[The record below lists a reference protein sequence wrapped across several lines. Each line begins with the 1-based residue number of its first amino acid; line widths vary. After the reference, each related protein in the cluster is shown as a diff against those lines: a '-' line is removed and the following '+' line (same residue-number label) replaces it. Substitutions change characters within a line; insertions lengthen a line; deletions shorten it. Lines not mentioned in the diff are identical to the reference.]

1 MRARV
6 GGRSVGGAWVIDEG
20 GIDMERTLSIEA
32 ARPIATHEV
41 RGGGGVRLHVREWG
55 DEQGPPIVFV
65 HGWSQSQQCWA
76 RQVAGPLARD
86 FHLVTFDLRGHG
98 MSEKPPAVAEY
109 VDAARWAD
117 DLAAVID
124 ATGVRRPVVVA
135 WSYGGFVV
143 TDYLRAYGEDGI
155 AGLDLVGAAVVRT
168 ADFAHIGPGLL
179 ENAGGA
185 AADDLPTNIAAI
197 GRFLRA
203 CTAQPLGDD
212 EWDAALCWNMVVPA
226 AVRGALFARDI
237 DADDVLS
244 RLSVPVLVTHGRADA
259 IVLPSMAE
267 HVLGVCP
274 TARASWYD
282 GVGHLPFVEDSA
294 RFDRELRELAG
305 GVS

>member
-1 MRARV
+1 
-6 GGRSVGGAWVIDEG
+6 
-20 GIDMERTLSIEA
+20 MERTLSTA
-32 ARPIATHEV
+32 ATEPGGPIATHEV

-55 DEQGPPIVFV
+55 DAQGPPIVFV
-65 HGWSQSQQCWA
+65 HGWSQSQQCWSH
-76 RQVAGPLARD
+76 QVGGPLARD

-98 MSEKPPAVAEY
+98 MSEKPLDVAAY
-109 VDAARWAD
+109 VDAERWAD

-124 ATGVRRPVVVA
+124 ATGVHRPVVVA
-135 WSYGGFVV
+135 WSYGGFVA

-155 AGLDLVGAAVVRT
+155 AGVDLVGAAAQRT
-168 ADFAHIGPGLL
+168 AGFAHIGPGLL
-179 ENAGGA
+179 ESAGGA

-203 CTAQPLGDD
+203 CTAQPLDADD
-212 EWDAALCWNMVVPA
+212 WNAALCWNMVVPA

-267 HVLGVCP
+267 HVLEVCP
-274 TARASWYD
+274 MARASWYD
-282 GVGHLPFVEDSA
+282 GVGHLPFVEDAA
-294 RFDRELRELAG
+294 RFDRELRAFALAAG
-305 GVS
+305 